1 MPPENEK
8 SKSAESVAL
17 SLGKG
22 LAALTRDPEPVLKR
36 MEELAEQARPF
47 IESVQ
52 SLAAAAAPFV
62 QAAVLSVKR
71 YDAAESLMAR
81 GWVPNSTTPF
91 DLVEKSGDDETA
103 LRDALLAHY
112 EDNWHEVRG
121 KLEASVLSRD
131 IDREAKDVFREALDA
146 HERKLYRCVVRLL
159 FPEFERL
166 FRQAL
171 FDGKAGQILYRKIIE
186 ELTEKSGL
194 DISHFMFAGIR
205 VLPLFGYLADGME
218 KPHTSSDPSNGPSPA
233 YTPGLYIGVNEK
245 NIEHAKLSPIPTR
258 HAVAH
263 SLVIY
268 SSAQNS
274 LNAIFIADYVFSI
287 ISELSRKKA
296 DGET

>member
-22 LAALTRDPEPVLKR
+22 LAALTRDLEPVLKR

-171 FDGKAGQILYRKIIE
+171 FDEEIIRIRHDKMIKKLAGKG
-186 ELTEKSGL
+186 SGR
-194 DISHFMFAGIR
+194 DISDFIFGGIYD
-205 VLPLFGYLADGME
+205 LTLFGYLTDGKE
-218 KPHTSSDPSNGPSPA
+218 KLRTSSGHSNSSAPA
-233 YTPGLYIGVNEK
+233 YTPGLYADVNKK
-245 NIEHAKLSPIPTR
+245 NFEHAKLNPIPTR

-263 SLVIY
+263 GLLDY

-274 LNAIFIADYVFSI
+274 LNAIFIADYV
-287 ISELSRKKA
+287 
-296 DGET
+296 